1 MLLTWATAALGLIG
15 FGCQIAAHILM
26 WENGRPERAPTPRYA
41 VGIFIIGVCFSTG
54 LALDDRQD
62 AIAAFWYNAILSG
75 AATGLCYELRRR
87 WVAKGDRLPP
97 TPADLEM
104 WADAIA
110 GEHDEA

>member
-15 FGCQIAAHILM
+15 FGAQIAAHILM
-26 WENGRPERAPTPRYA
+26 WEDGRPERAPTPRYA
-41 VGIFIIGVCFSTG
+41 VGLFIIGVCFSTG
-54 LALDDRQD
+54 LAIDPQQD

-75 AATGLCYELRRR
+75 AATGLCYEVRRR
-87 WVAKGDRLPP
+87 WTKPITP
-97 TPADLEM
+97 TPADLEK